1 VHLCHVPGVRSR
13 QFEHMVERALLA
25 EVIMYDFR
33 RVLPCHAFWQE
44 TLGLRQRLIGTQDN

>member
-1 VHLCHVPGVRSR
+1 MHLCHVPGVRSR